1 MTNKFNTLLKQNKF
15 PVLPDVAQQL
25 ITLRIRKDIDYSELI
40 QIIESDS
47 ILTSRIIRTA
57 NSAYSDLHH
66 KVTTLEQA
74 ITTYGL
80 KYIKSMALSFE
91 LVATLNNIVEVNFNQ
106 GDHWQQSL
114 LRGVFARQLA
124 KRYCPQLRE
133 EAFLIALLLDC
144 GIPILAHIYGAQYIR
159 LWQESRCSPIAKCKM
174 EQQLFE
180 FDHSTAGAALLRY
193 WQLPEILSQ
202 LIQDHH
208 EPPTSQ
214 VSREGRVQLRQIMYF
229 VGSLPLH
236 DFDLICEE
244 DRSLWDFSRTTF
256 GLEEADF
263 LETLELSHQ
272 DFRQLSVLYSS
283 FLPPQ
288 PDINHLL
295 IQIRALS
302 NCYRERVST
311 SFHCQTEIQNLKERE
326 SHAIDAISVDEQ
338 QVLIDGLTGLVTRPL
353 FMKYLTYACQKVRD
367 GNASLTVLYIDLDDF
382 MAVNERYGETGG
394 NRVLEEVAD
403 LLQSYTHDKGC
414 IARYDGDAF
423 VLALLDISA
432 QQALQLTKGLTEQIR
447 QLDINLRS
455 SYGRDKVK
463 LTASMGMLF
472 CEPNAPV
479 SNAMRTLEF
488 ADQQMYQVKNQR
500 KDGFSYIVLNS
511 VPQEGRQTT
520 GASSV
525 PV

>member
-1 MTNKFNTLLKQNKF
+1 MSNKFSTLLKQNKF
-15 PVLPDVAQQL
+15 PALPEVAQQL
-25 ITLRIRKDIDYSELI
+25 VTLRIRKDIDYSELI

-57 NSAYSDLHH
+57 NSAYSDLQH

-74 ITTYGL
+74 IATYGL
-80 KYIKSMALSFE
+80 KYIKSMALGFE
-91 LVATLNNIVEVNFNQ
+91 LFATLNNIIEVKFNQ

-114 LRGVFARQLA
+114 LRGIFARQLA

-133 EAFLIALLLDC
+133 EAFLMALLLDC
-144 GIPILAHIYGAQYIR
+144 GIPVLAHIYGAKYTRI
-159 LWQESRCSPIAKCKM
+159 WQESRCSPIAKSEM
-174 EQQLFE
+174 EPQLFKFE
-180 FDHSTAGAALLRY
+180 HATAGAALFRY

-202 LIQDHH
+202 LIQNHH
-208 EPPTSQ
+208 ESPPAQ
-214 VSREGRVQLRQIMYF
+214 ISREGRVQLRQILYF

-244 DRSLWDFSRTTF
+244 DRSLWDFSRNTF

-263 LETLELSHQ
+263 LEFLELSHQ
-272 DFRQLSVLYSS
+272 NFRQLSILYSS

-288 PDINHLL
+288 PDVIHLL

-302 NCYRERVST
+302 NRYCERVCT
-311 SFHCQTEIQNLKERE
+311 SFNCQAEIQRLKEKER
-326 SHAIDAISVDEQ
+326 HAIDVISRDEQ
-338 QVLIDGLTGLVTRPL
+338 QIIIDGLTGLVTRPL
-353 FMKYLTYACQKVRD
+353 FMKYLTHACQKVRD
-367 GNASLTVLYIDLDDF
+367 GKASLTVLYIDLDDF
-382 MAVNERYGETGG
+382 MSVNERYGETGG

-403 LLQSYTHDKGC
+403 LLQSYTNDNGC

-423 VLALLDISA
+423 VLALLNFSA
-432 QQALQLTKGLTEQIR
+432 QHALQLTRELTEQIR
-447 QLDINLRS
+447 KLDINLSS

-463 LTASMGMLF
+463 LTASIGMLF
-472 CEPNAPV
+472 CEPNAPI

-488 ADQQMYQVKNQR
+488 ADQQMYLVKNQR

-511 VPQEGRQTT
+511 ISQENRREATIST
-520 GASSV
+520 MNL
-525 PV
+525 